1 MVRPHHS
8 IGFLLYDEIRILHKT
23 RMRLNKWRHKWR
35 PLQSSVRL
43 ITTWMKHRLNRPRA
57 VRVKK
62 GGNFWSR
69 ALDGIVLGSV
79 LPSCSSGLVSLEVN
93 MLVYLWY
100 TGIPCN
106 FTKEFCKLFM
116 CWARSCTSCRVG
128 IDVLDGLIT
137 SPWRCPGERVI
148 NWINC
153 NRFCRIADI
162 VNPGALLQTIY
173 KIHKYENTIQTC
185 LKSLNDAT
193 ACIKSNVF
201 FADKTRLPI
210 LGMVKH
216 VAGLAAS
223 LSPSARSLVGAL
235 LEVQNCSARV
245 MYNCTTSWPRLTPPC
260 FGGKNADW
268 FDYWTMWIFE
278 EEWFRF

>member
-1 MVRPHHS
+1 MRSESCTKLGCDSTSGGTSGGHFSHQFGWSPLEWNTAW
-8 IGFLLYDEIRILHKT
+8 IGQELWGWKRAEISGAELWMGLFLAGH
-23 RMRLNKWRHKWR
+23 
-35 PLQSSVRL
+35 
-43 ITTWMKHRLNRPRA
+43 
-57 VRVKK
+57 
-62 GGNFWSR
+62 
-69 ALDGIVLGSV
+69 
-79 LPSCSSGLVSLEVN
+79 PSCSSGLVSLEVN

-201 FADKTRLPI
+201 FCDKTRLPI

-260 FGGKNADW
+260 FGG
-268 FDYWTMWIFE
+268 E
-278 EEWFRF
+278 ECWLVRLLNHVNCWRGMI